1 MGQRDQEGP
10 EARPTSRDDW
20 RLVNKGLLIFREQQP
35 HDPLKDAATR
45 ILTHRGGL
53 GDARTEHY

>member
-10 EARPTSRDDW
+10 EARPAGRDDW
-20 RLVNKGLLIFREQQP
+20 RLVNKGALVFREQHP
-35 HDPLKDAATR
+35 ADPLKDEATR